1 MERTFRGRIKD
12 LRKKWNMFLWMAFSG
27 IIYVY
32 LFIYFYVS
40 KFLNHCEPWG
50 VLKVIVGL
58 GTSDPLIKNDG
69 ITGWVLL
76 IIFSH

>member
-1 MERTFRGRIKD
+1 
-12 LRKKWNMFLWMAFSG
+12 MFLWMAFSG

-40 KFLNHCEPWG
+40 KFLNHCESWG
-50 VLKVIVGL
+50 VIKVIVGL
-58 GTSDPLIKNDG
+58 DTSDPLIKNDG